1 MAESTGSHQY
11 GNIILAHR
19 SGTSTGNL
27 KVSSSGLTW
36 KKAGAGKTVEI
47 QQGDI
52 EGFVWSKTSRG
63 CQLAVKKSS
72 GPMVQFLGF
81 IDKDLTALRG
91 VASVMNKEI
100 EEQALSISGR
110 NWGGATVE
118 EGTLVFRVG
127 NKPAFRIPLRDVG
140 QVQLGREEVTLEFPV
155 DDTAGGD
162 NEDAL
167 TDMVFYV
174 PREATGFVE
183 DGEDQAAK
191 VMYDQ
196 VLEHTDAGVATEDAV
211 VTFDSLAV
219 LIPRGRFDV
228 ELYPSFMKLLGQAQ
242 DFRIQYDSILRLF
255 VLPKTNTPHTL
266 VVVSLDPPIRKGQ
279 THYYHILVQF
289 PSDEERQIEL
299 ELSDEALAA
308 KNEKC
313 GGKLQKTLEGPAYDV
328 FAKALRGLSGC
339 KLTKPGT
346 FRTADE
352 AGFAVRCSYKA
363 DDGYLYPL
371 ERAFFYIHKP
381 PTLLVHDEIESIEFM
396 RQGGGV
402 LAASA
407 KTFDLNIRMKT
418 DNKPEYL
425 FRGIQKSEWQNL
437 FSFIQAKRLR
447 IENLREAELGP
458 AGGGTA
464 LDLGDDIDTGLAQM
478 EAHGDLDDDSEE
490 DADFDAGADSGA
502 GEDDDDSGMSDD
514 EDEETETKKKVAK
527 APKAK
532 AEPKPKAEP
541 KKRKPAPAK
550 KDDKKKKAKKDPN
563 APKKALS
570 AFMFFSS
577 AKRDE
582 VKKENPDISFGEV
595 GKALG
600 DKWKNISA
608 TEKAKYDEMA
618 KKDKVRYAKAKE
630 AYESKK
636 KDEEEPKEE
645 EDEDDE
651 ADDDE
656 EDED

>member
-1 MAESTGSHQY
+1 MAEGTGSQQY

-19 SGTSTGNL
+19 SGTSSGNL
-27 KVSSSGLTW
+27 RVSSNGFTW
-36 KKAGAGKTVEI
+36 KKAGAGKSVEI
-47 QQGDI
+47 QRGDI
-52 EGFVWSKTSRG
+52 DGFVWSKTSRG
-63 CQLAVKKSS
+63 CQLTVKRNS
-72 GPMVQFLGF
+72 GPVTQFLGF
-81 IDKDLTALRG
+81 IDKDLSNLREI
-91 VASVMNKEI
+91 ASAMNKDI

-110 NWGGATVE
+110 NWGNATVE

-127 NKPAFRIPLRDVG
+127 QKPAFRIPLKDVG

-174 PREATGFVE
+174 PKEATGFTE
-183 DGEDQAAK
+183 NGEEQAAK

-196 VLEHTDAGVATEDAV
+196 VLEHTDAGVAVEDAV

-242 DFRIQYDSILRLF
+242 DFRVQYDSILRLF
-255 VLPKTNTPHTL
+255 VLPKSNTPHTL
-266 VVVSLDPPIRKGQ
+266 VVISLDPPIRKGQ

-289 PSDEERQIEL
+289 PSDEERQVEL
-299 ELSDEALAA
+299 EISDEALAA

-313 GGKLQKTLEGPAYDV
+313 GGKLQRSLEGPAYDV
-328 FAKALRGLSGC
+328 FAKALRGLSAC
-339 KLTKPGT
+339 KLTKPGG

-352 AGFAVRCSYKA
+352 SGYAVRCSYKA

-418 DNKPEYL
+418 DTKQEYL

-437 FSFIQAKRLR
+437 FAFIQAKRLR

-458 AGGGTA
+458 AGGGGVTA

-502 GEDDDDSGMSDD
+502 DEDDDDSGASDD
-514 EDEETETKKKVAK
+514 EDEV
-527 APKAK
+527 
-532 AEPKPKAEP
+532 
-541 KKRKPAPAK
+541 
-550 KDDKKKKAKKDPN
+550 
-563 APKKALS
+563 S
-570 AFMFFSS
+570 AHS
-577 AKRDE
+577 ASILCGHFVIE
-582 VKKENPDISFGEV
+582 
-595 GKALG
+595 L
-600 DKWKNISA
+600 
-608 TEKAKYDEMA
+608 
-618 KKDKVRYAKAKE
+618 
-630 AYESKK
+630 YEGG
-636 KDEEEPKEE
+636 P
-645 EDEDDE
+645 
-651 ADDDE
+651 
-656 EDED
+656 